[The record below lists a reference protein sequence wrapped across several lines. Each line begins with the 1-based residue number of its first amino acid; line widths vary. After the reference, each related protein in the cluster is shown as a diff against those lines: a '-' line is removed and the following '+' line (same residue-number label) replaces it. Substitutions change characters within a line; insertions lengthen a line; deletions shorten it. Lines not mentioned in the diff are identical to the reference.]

1 MDRTAIWPLMEAA
14 MFKDILV
21 PQLWGDIS
29 MAALRVACSIAV
41 PLQGHV
47 TALVGGSVAS
57 SIADAREYRPAGD
70 YRSMCDSLEVTADE
84 VARGIEDELKF
95 SGVSWGIRRNSA
107 YWLTASEI
115 AIRHARYADLLVI
128 EQPQAGLS
136 PRRRFFSEVLSG
148 AGRPVLLVPDS
159 TVTSA
164 VAPHVMVAWN
174 DSREGTRALH
184 DAMPLLRSA
193 GSVEVLMVDEGL
205 EERTDAGHSAAE
217 LMAHLARHGV
227 NVEIVRRMRS
237 GASVGQIIVERA
249 REAGADLVV
258 AGGYSHPHLMEQ
270 RFGGVTQY
278 LLENTRVPVFFSH

>member
-1 MDRTAIWPLMEAA
+1 ML
-14 MFKDILV
+14 KDILV

-29 MAALRVACSIAV
+29 TAALRIACSIAA
-41 PLQGHV
+41 PSHGRV

-57 SIADAREYRPAGD
+57 SIADAREYRPTGD
-70 YRSMCDSLEVTADE
+70 YRSMCDSVAAAADE
-84 VARGIEDELKF
+84 ATRASEIELASSD
-95 SGVSWGIRRNSA
+95 VSWDIRRNSA

-128 EQPQAGLS
+128 EQPRAGLS
-136 PRRRFFSEVLSG
+136 SRRQFFSEVLSG

-159 TVTSA
+159 A
-164 VAPHVMVAWN
+164 FALACAPHIAIAWN
-174 DSREGTRALH
+174 ASREGTRALH

-193 GSVEVLMVDEGL
+193 GSVEVLMIDEGL
-205 EERTDAGHSAAE
+205 EERTHAGHSQAE
-217 LMAHLARHGV
+217 LTAHLARHGV
-227 NVEIVRRMRS
+227 AVEIVRRTCS
-237 GASVGQIIVERA
+237 GASVGQLIAERV

-278 LLENTRVPVFFSH
+278 LVENACVPVFFSH